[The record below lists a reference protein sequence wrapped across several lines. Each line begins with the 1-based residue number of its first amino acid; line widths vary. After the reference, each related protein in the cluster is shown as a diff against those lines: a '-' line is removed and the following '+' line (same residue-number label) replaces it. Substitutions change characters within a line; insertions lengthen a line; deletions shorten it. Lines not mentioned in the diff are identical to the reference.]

1 MEMGLPQGL
10 VMLGRA
16 LTAVPVACIKQI
28 QEQMGNGAGSSPGH
42 SPALPWSIG
51 EADERSFSSHL
62 SQIINPTCR
71 HQCPHFTD
79 LEVGVAKQ
87 GFEATC

>member
-1 MEMGLPQGL
+1 MEMGLPQGV

-28 QEQMGNGAGSSPGH
+28 QEQMGNGAGSSQGY

-62 SQIINPTCR
+62 ISDNKSYVQAPVPPFYR
-71 HQCPHFTD
+71 PRGGGGQAG
-79 LEVGVAKQ
+79 L
-87 GFEATC
+87 